1 MDSAHRKP
9 HSDKLRSPNRYEALN
24 PSNTNGFLVS
34 MLMTPL
40 KAPGP
45 KYAELAP
52 ATISTDFTSRSG
64 APRKFPSEKFNPGL
78 WLSTPSMSC
87 NERTGEVLLKPRV
100 LTILKP
106 NEAEV
111 KSTPFKL
118 PSPS

>member
-1 MDSAHRKP
+1 M
-9 HSDKLRSPNRYEALN
+9 
-24 PSNTNGFLVS
+24 FI
-34 MLMTPL
+34 TPL

-64 APRKFPSEKFNPGL
+64 APRKLPSEKFNPGL

-87 NERTGEVLLKPRV
+87 KERTGEVLLKPRV
-100 LTILKP
+100 LMILKP
-106 NEAEV
+106 RDAEV
-111 KSTPFKL
+111 TSTPFKF